1 MSSARVK
8 PADHLAPLDG
18 LRGLAVALVVWFHV
32 WQITWLPADIHI
44 FAATVNFNWIPED
57 GFIGVDLFFFISG
70 FCLFYPYARTLF
82 DGAPKQRVA
91 TFAYRRAIKIL
102 PSYVFAIAVMIAL
115 GWAKFDSPADA
126 LRQVTLHLLFIHTFF
141 SDSYGSINGV
151 LWSLA
156 TEVQFYA
163 IFPFV
168 CWAAMKRPWLTFFAL
183 FAIANAYRLFIAHD
197 FDIVHQIDQLPGT
210 LDLFGCGMFAAYLF
224 RLVATR
230 APGLAARRALWTAVA
245 IVSCVA
251 LYALVQALFAARLF
265 PNWPMAWEIWGR
277 PLMALLFASLTL
289 GSLFAIPLWQR
300 ALANP
305 ALVFLSAISYN
316 LYLWHQP
323 VARALFDARL
333 PKWTQTDEHYDA
345 VWGLEYSLVAFVAGV
360 VVATA
365 VTYALERPLLH
376 WRPLEP
382 RFERAPKAPLDAASR
397 AASLP

>member
-1 MSSARVK
+1 MSVARAK

-18 LRGLAVALVVWFHV
+18 LRGIAVALVVWFHV
-32 WQITWLPADIHI
+32 WQITWLPADVHI
-44 FAATVNFNWIPED
+44 FGATVNFNWIPED
-57 GFIGVDLFFFISG
+57 GFVGVDLFFFISG

-82 DGAPKQRVA
+82 DGAPKQRVG

-102 PSYVFAIAVMIAL
+102 PSYVFAIAVMIAV

-126 LRQVTLHLLFIHTFF
+126 VRQVALHLLFIHTLFP
-141 SDSYGSINGV
+141 DSYGSINGV

-168 CWAAMKRPWLTFFAL
+168 CWAAMKRPWLTFAAL
-183 FAIANAYRLFIAHD
+183 FVVANAYRLFIAHD

-210 LDLFGCGMFAAYLF
+210 LDLFGSGMLAAYLF

-230 APGLAARRALWTAVA
+230 APRLAARRTLWTAAAVA
-245 IVSCVA
+245 SCVA
-251 LYALVQALFAARLF
+251 LYALLQSLFAARLF
-265 PNWPMAWEIWGR
+265 PIWPMAWEVWGR
-277 PLMALLFASLTL
+277 PVMALLFASLTL
-289 GSLFAIPLWQR
+289 GSLFAVPLWQR

-323 VARALFDARL
+323 IARAFFDARW
-333 PKWTQTDEHYDA
+333 PNWTKVDEHYDA
-345 VWGLEYSLVAFVAGV
+345 VWGLEYSLVAFAGGLI
-360 VVATA
+360 VATI
-365 VTYALERPLLH
+365 VTYAIERPLLR
-376 WRPLEP
+376 WRPFEP
-382 RFERAPKAPLDAASR
+382 RFERAPRTPSDAVSR
-397 AASLP
+397 ATSLP